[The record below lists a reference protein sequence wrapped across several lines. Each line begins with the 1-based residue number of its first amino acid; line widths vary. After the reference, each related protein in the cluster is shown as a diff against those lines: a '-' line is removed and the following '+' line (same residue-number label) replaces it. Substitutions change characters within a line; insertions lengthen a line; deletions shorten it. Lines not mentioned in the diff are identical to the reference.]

1 METQQQTQQKQT
13 TVARQYFKEGRALRT
28 EVVIC
33 DTADFGVGRRVCTQ
47 NWNALRAVGESANR
61 CLCDAEGSGAIPDK
75 WMFVLAK

>member
-47 NWNALRAVGESANR
+47 KLECPSGRWRIGYR